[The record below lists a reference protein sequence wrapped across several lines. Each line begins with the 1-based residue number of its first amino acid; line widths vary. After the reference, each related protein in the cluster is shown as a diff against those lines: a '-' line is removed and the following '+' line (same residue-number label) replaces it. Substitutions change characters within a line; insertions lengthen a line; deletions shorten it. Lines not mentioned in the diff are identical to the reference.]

1 MLHQYIA
8 LFMLGAEMKGM
19 ERRVD
24 IGKEIN

>member
-1 MLHQYIA
+1 MLHQYMA

-19 ERRVD
+19 RKRVD